1 MHLPSYRAKYALY
14 RSTRWQQCVS
24 LRHESGA
31 STHQSASPS
40 WTSRQPSKLS
50 PITRGMWRALLSH
63 AFEGLLVT
71 QTAISATGRESGSR
85 AYEEEEEEASA
96 AW

>member
-1 MHLPSYRAKYALY
+1 MHLPSYRATCAFY
-14 RSTRWQQCVS
+14 RSTRWQQCVF

-63 AFEGLLVT
+63 AFQGLLVR
-71 QTAISATGRESGSR
+71 QTAVSATGRESGSR
-85 AYEEEEEEASA
+85 AYEEEEEADA